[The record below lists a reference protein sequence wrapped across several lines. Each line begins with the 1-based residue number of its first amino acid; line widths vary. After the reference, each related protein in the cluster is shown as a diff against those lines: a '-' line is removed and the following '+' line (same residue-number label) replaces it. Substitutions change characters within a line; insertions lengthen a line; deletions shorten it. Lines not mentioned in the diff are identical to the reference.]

1 MSMNVLIKN
10 ATNTSDLQPPFPYNT
25 WLEYWE
31 SKKGKLQTNTLY
43 QCPTGC
49 GNTGYRKDF
58 DGCHV
63 QKVHDITKRMYIVPL
78 CSGCNHRTDSFYVDE
93 NLLVPAP

>member
-1 MSMNVLIKN
+1 MKVLIKN
-10 ATNTSDLQPPFPYNT
+10 SQSTSNLQPSPYDS

-31 SKKGKLQTNTLY
+31 SKKGEINPNKSLP
-43 QCPTGC
+43 CPAGC
-49 GNTGYRKDF
+49 GKIINRDDL

-63 QKVHDITKRMYIVPL
+63 QKVLSFTGKMYIVPL
-78 CSGCNHRTDSFYVDE
+78 CSGCNHRTDSFYVEE